1 MENFQR
7 DEISLDNPIF
17 LNLIKNS
24 HLTKNQLESLLI
36 WKIRKEKGLTITKD
50 SKKVER
56 FDKTVSKG
64 SFYRTLT
71 QAKTNMKKS
80 IVTIFTLV
88 ALEIID
94 AETID
99 KMLQIT
105 NILQGE
111 LIGLN
116 EPIIEKIIGILD
128 KF

>member
-1 MENFQR
+1 M
-7 DEISLDNPIF
+7 
-17 LNLIKNS
+17 
-24 HLTKNQLESLLI
+24 
-36 WKIRKEKGLTITKD
+36 ITKD

-56 FDKTVSKG
+56 YGKTVSKG

-88 ALEIID
+88 SLEIID
-94 AETID
+94 AKTID

-105 NILQGE
+105 NILQTG

-116 EPIIEKIIGILD
+116 EPVIQKIVEILEN
-128 KF
+128 F